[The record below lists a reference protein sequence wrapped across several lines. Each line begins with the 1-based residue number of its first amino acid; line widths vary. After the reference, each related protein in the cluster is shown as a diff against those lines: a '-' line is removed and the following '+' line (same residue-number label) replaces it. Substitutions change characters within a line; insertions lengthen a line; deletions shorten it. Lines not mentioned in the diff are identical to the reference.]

1 MTTRQAAQTTELA
14 ALQARIRDELTG
26 RLAVHLPRLNWD
38 ADQLSAHQA
47 ERLRTLLGHAAEH
60 SPFHKRRLA
69 GIDPASF
76 DPADLRRLPAM
87 SKAEMMAGFDDVVT
101 DRRLDRRQVEDHLL
115 RSRHEPSLLLGEY
128 VCLASGGS
136 SGLRG
141 IFVQTIGEYCDHLAS
156 VVRRVAAWHLASGA
170 PGGLVG
176 ALVAAAAPVHSTGFA
191 GALLRGY
198 PAEFMPVPVAL
209 PLAEAVERLNA
220 LRPAILV
227 GYPSRLV
234 QLAAE
239 HAARRLNISPLIVI
253 SIAETLTGA
262 DRQLI
267 TDGFGVPVINT
278 FAATEGLVGTTD
290 PGGTELTFAGDMCI
304 AEPVDAA
311 GNPVPAGMPSA
322 KVLVTNLHNFS
333 QPLIRYE
340 LNDSFTACRDTT
352 RRGHHLRAEVN
363 GRDDAAFRYGGVA
376 IHPLAIR
383 TVMTTCGAVS
393 EYQVRQSKCGVTIS
407 VVVTGEL
414 DEDELAASLAVSLS
428 KAGLHD
434 PDVAV
439 QVVESVERHPETG
452 KARRF
457 IPLGTDG

>member
-1 MTTRQAAQTTELA
+1 MITREASELTELA
-14 ALQARIRDELTG
+14 GLQARMRDELTG

-38 ADQLSAHQA
+38 ADQLASHQA
-47 ERLRTLLGHAAEH
+47 ERLRALLGHAVEH
-60 SPFHKRRLA
+60 SPFHARRLA
-69 GIDPASF
+69 GLDPTGF
-76 DPADLRRLPAM
+76 DPADLRRLPVM
-87 SKAEMMAGFDDVVT
+87 TKAEMMASFDEVVT

-115 RSRHEPSLLLGEY
+115 RSRYEPGLLLGEY

-141 IFVQTIGEYCDHLAS
+141 IFVQTIGEYCDHVAS

-191 GALLRGY
+191 AALLRGY

-209 PLAEAVERLNA
+209 PLAEAVERLDA
-220 LRPAILV
+220 LQPAVLV
-227 GYPSRLV
+227 GYPSRLA
-234 QLAAE
+234 QLGAERAAD
-239 HAARRLNISPLIVI
+239 RLHISPQIVI
-253 SIAETLTGA
+253 SVAETLTDV
-262 DRQLI
+262 DRQAI
-267 TDGFGVPVINT
+267 TDGFGAPVVNT
-278 FAATEGLVGTTD
+278 FASTEGLVGSTD

-340 LNDSFTACRDTT
+340 LGDSFTAYPDTA
-352 RRGHHLRAEVN
+352 RCGNLRASVN
-363 GRDDAAFRYGGVA
+363 GRDDAAFRYGGVV

-383 TVMTTCGAVS
+383 AVMTTCAAVC
-393 EYQVRQSKCGVTIS
+393 EYQVRQTRRGVAIS

-414 DEDELAASLAVSLS
+414 DECELAASLAASLR
-428 KAGLHD
+428 KAGLYD

-439 QVVESVERHPETG
+439 QIVESVERHPETG

-457 IPLGTDG
+457 IPLGSDG